1 MKQQISQRLEAL
13 REAMRREHIDAYIFP
28 SADAHNSEYTP
39 EHWHGREWISGFN
52 GSAGTAVVT
61 LNEAALWTDSRYFI
75 AAAEA
80 LEGTEFRLMK
90 ERISGTPTISQW
102 LGQVLATTDGAT
114 VGVDGYCY
122 THSEAEALKSDLRH
136 NGGIT
141 LRTNLDILDT
151 VWKDRPAIPQDKV
164 FIHPEQY
171 AGISCHEKLGMIRKA
186 LKEKHVNGVLISAL
200 DEVAWTLNLRG
211 SDVHCTPVFLAYL
224 LIDGDTTTLFI
235 DGNKLTP
242 EISDYLRREGVS
254 IDEYRNIENA
264 LAHYGSYNIL
274 LDPDGISHTLYN
286 KVKCQ
291 EKIDGESPVVWLKSQ
306 KNDTEI
312 SCIRKAMIKDG
323 VALVRLI
330 RWIEESEAKGV
341 VLTEMSID
349 EKLTQLKQQQPLFH
363 SLSFDTIAAYGSHG
377 AIVHYEATPETNAE
391 VKPDGLLL
399 LDCGTQYLDGTTDI
413 TRTLAI
419 GKPTDEERRV
429 CTLVMKAHIRLSRAR
444 WIKGTCGSQLD
455 VLAHGCLWDEG
466 YHYGHGT
473 GHGVGFFLCCH
484 EGPQG
489 IRMNHKPAEMV
500 PGVVMS
506 NEPGIYL
513 EGKFGC
519 RIENLVLVVPDGK
532 GVQGED
538 FFRFDTLTLCPY
550 DRRILD
556 ESMLTADEIAWIDRY
571 HQKVYDTLSPYLTPD
586 ECQWLSKECRGL
598 DEK

>member
-13 REAMRREHIDAYIFP
+13 REAMKREHIDAYIFP

-75 AAAEA
+75 AAADA

-171 AGISCHEKLGMIRKA
+171 AGISCHEKLSMIRKA

-224 LIDGDTTTLFI
+224 LIDGDKTTLFI

-242 EISDYLRREGVS
+242 EISDYLQREGVR

-291 EKIDGESPVVWLKSQ
+291 EKIDGESPVMWLKSQ

-556 ESMLTADEIAWIDRY
+556 ESMLTADEIAWIDTY

-586 ECQWLSKECRGL
+586 ECQWLSKECRRL